1 MIQPSPSK
9 TPPVNYSLRHVKGG
23 NPLWSMVAV
32 SNPKGTSQYDVF
44 CFGCR
49 CVFPNSNT
57 TRFSKRHLLGCS
69 GWQNTVEISQL
80 LKYCNNKLEVK
91 KSKELSSSYEKTS
104 SRKLLFPRAMRSK
117 DFATA
122 VAANGLPHQL
132 VDDQYF
138 RKALKTFATAHRQRQ
153 VPKDYLGPTRRKLSS
168 DYLPAIA
175 DKVSALVRDKFLPSL
190 LAYGAEISVDGYSTK
205 TSPIHNIIVSR
216 NGNSFYLG
224 FIPLEGDTANAEH
237 IAKVLDRAVYLL
249 QTMISIY
256 STDPHLRPEIL
267 TGSPNL
273 YMLALDGA
281 SVNSSAK
288 DLFHSEVQNDAPL
301 KPLFLLSHC
310 FSHSLNLLLNDL
322 NSEPWIQRIVSMVK
336 VLLSVFKNQ
345 SRPAAWL
352 KEAGGKVLRSYPV
365 TRFCYVVLL
374 VETIL
379 WNRKCLLK
387 VVDKQEFISGI
398 RNNSWLKVSEII
410 KF

>member
-91 KSKELSSSYEKTS
+91 KSKELSSSV
-104 SRKLLFPRAMRSK
+104 RKNILEEVVISESDEECTNSFFPLTDTIDTIGK
-117 DFATA
+117 DFAMA

-205 TSPIHNIIVSR
+205 TSPIHNIIVSS

-224 FIPLEGDTANAEH
+224 FIPLEGDSANAEH

-310 FSHSLNLLLNDL
+310 FSHSLNLLLND
-322 NSEPWIQRIVSMVK
+322 
-336 VLLSVFKNQ
+336 
-345 SRPAAWL
+345 
-352 KEAGGKVLRSYPV
+352 
-365 TRFCYVVLL
+365 
-374 VETIL
+374 
-379 WNRKCLLK
+379 
-387 VVDKQEFISGI
+387 
-398 RNNSWLKVSEII
+398 
-410 KF
+410 